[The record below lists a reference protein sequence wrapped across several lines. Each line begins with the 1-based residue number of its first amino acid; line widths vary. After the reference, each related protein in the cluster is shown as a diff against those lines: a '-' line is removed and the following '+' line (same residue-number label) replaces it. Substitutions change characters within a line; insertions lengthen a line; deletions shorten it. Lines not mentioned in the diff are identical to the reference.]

1 MDNKMYNDFLVDV
14 NIPIEERVLCKRCER
29 WIPKENSVHTC
40 YSADIKK
47 VANDKVRDDE

>member
-1 MDNKMYNDFLVDV
+1 MDNKMYNDFLSDV
-14 NIPIEERVLCKRCER
+14 NIEERCLCKRCER